1 MKDFITKLKKV
12 KNYPI
17 IVLFFTFIIIFTVI
31 DVITPDKKISEF
43 ENKFL
48 QMKPKFTLNSFYYN
62 EYVPKYEKYINE
74 QFILRNKWIDLKS
87 RCEYYIG
94 KTENNG
100 IVYGKDNYMFDKV
113 HTINN
118 KQLEKNIES
127 IKKFI
132 EKYKDENIKFA
143 LIPNSFEV
151 LSEKLPYGLNLFNQS
166 ELINNVY
173 NIYSKYE
180 NVENLNIVDLLN
192 SHDDEYIYYKT
203 DHHWTTL
210 GAYYAY
216 VEYMKSVDKPY
227 VDISKLNAHDVEGF
241 LGTYFSKALKF
252 NSDFDKIT
260 YYDVNIDKMTFS
272 GKEYTDI
279 YEYDKFKERDKY
291 AAFLY
296 GNRDLTVITNKD
308 SVNKEDKS
316 RVLIVKD
323 SFGNSFVPYLTHSYD
338 EVYVLDLRSN
348 SQKVSE
354 IMEMYE
360 FDDILI
366 MYSVNNFIDDINII
380 RSTY

>member
-1 MKDFITKLKKV
+1 MKKFIEQLKKV

-17 IVLFFTFIIIFTVI
+17 IVMFFSFIFLLTAI
-31 DVITPDKKISEF
+31 DIITPDKSF
-43 ENKFL
+43 SDLENKYL
-48 QMKPKFTLNSFYYN
+48 QTKPKFTLNSFFYN

-74 QFILRNKWIDLKS
+74 QFVFRNKWIDLKS
-87 RCEYYIG
+87 RAEYYIG

-113 HTINN
+113 QTIDE
-118 KQLEKNIES
+118 KQLKKNIES

-132 EKYKDENIKFA
+132 EKYNDENIKFA

-151 LSEKLPYGLNLFNQS
+151 LSEKLPYGLKLYSQS
-166 ELINNVY
+166 DLINDVY
-173 NIYSKYE
+173 EAYSNYD
-180 NVENLNIVDLLN
+180 NVEALDIIDLLN
-192 SHDDEYIYYKT
+192 SHDEEYIYYKT

-227 VDISKLNAHDVEGF
+227 VDINDLEPNEVDGF
-241 LGTYFSKALKF
+241 LGTYFSKAKKF
-252 NSDFDKIT
+252 NSEFDRIT
-260 YYDVNIDKMTFS
+260 YYDVDIEKMTF
-272 GKEYTDI
+272 GGNEYTDVYN
-279 YEYDKFKERDKY
+279 YEKFDTRDKY

-296 GNRDLTVITNKD
+296 GNNDLTIITNKD
-308 SVNKEDKS
+308 AANKENKS
-316 RVLIVKD
+316 RVLVIKD
-323 SFGNSFVPYLTHSYD
+323 SFGNSFVPFLTYSYD

-354 IMEMYE
+354 IMAMHD

-380 RSTY
+380 RTTY